1 MTSETTDATAAL
13 NDILE
18 NAQVQQ
24 QQTAQQLE
32 DQVTTG
38 GARSRGSR
46 YRSGGRGRGR
56 KGGSFLTEISV
67 PIALLAATQ
76 YMKNRGT
83 RRTGK
88 RRRRGNNYRK
98 RASRRRRRR

>member
-1 MTSETTDATAAL
+1 MTTETTEATAAL

-24 QQTAQQLE
+24 QQTAQQLA
-32 DQVTTG
+32 DQEKVG
-38 GARSRGSR
+38 GARSRSSR
-46 YRSGGRGRGR
+46 ARGRGRGR

-88 RRRRGNNYRK
+88 RRRRRGNNYRK
-98 RASRRRRRR
+98 RASRRRRR

>member
-1 MTSETTDATAAL
+1 MTNETTDATAAL
-13 NDILE
+13 NDILA

-24 QQTAQQLE
+24 QQTAEQLA
-32 DQVTTG
+32 DPVTMG
-38 GARSRGSR
+38 GARSRGL
-46 YRSGGRGRGR
+46 RSRGRGR

>member
-1 MTSETTDATAAL
+1 MTGETTDATAAL
-13 NDILE
+13 NDILA

-24 QQTAQQLE
+24 QQTAEQLAGP
-32 DQVTTG
+32 VTMG
-38 GARSRGSR
+38 GARSRGL
-46 YRSGGRGRGR
+46 RSRGR

>member
-1 MTSETTDATAAL
+1 MTGETTEATAAL

-24 QQTAQQLE
+24 QQTAQQLA
-32 DQVTTG
+32 DQEKVG
-38 GARSRGSR
+38 GARSRSSR
-46 YRSGGRGRGR
+46 YRSVGRGRGR

>member
-1 MTSETTDATAAL
+1 MTTETTDTTDATAAL
-13 NDILE
+13 NDILA

-24 QQTAQQLE
+24 QQTAEQLA
-32 DQVTTG
+32 DQVTVG

-46 YRSGGRGRGR
+46 ARGRGRGR

-98 RASRRRRRR
+98 RASRRRRR